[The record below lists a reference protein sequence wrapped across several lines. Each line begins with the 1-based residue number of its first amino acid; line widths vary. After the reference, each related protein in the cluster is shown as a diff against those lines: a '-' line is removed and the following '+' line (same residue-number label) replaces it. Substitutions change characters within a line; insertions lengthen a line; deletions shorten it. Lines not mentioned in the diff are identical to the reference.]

1 MKKELRT
8 ELTYLRDNLEDRY
21 HKSMIIKDKILDL
34 DLFKNSHDIALYY
47 SMRSE
52 VDTKELI
59 NECLKLK
66 KNVYLPKVINNK
78 KMIFIKIDNNTE
90 YLKNNYGVMEPIGDI
105 TGNYFDLMIIPALGF
120 DKDNNRLGYGRAY
133 YDNYLKS
140 KDVYKIG
147 IGFKEQIVNN
157 IPIDKNDVKMDLVIT
172 D

>member
-66 KNVYLPKVINNK
+66 KN
-78 KMIFIKIDNNTE
+78 
-90 YLKNNYGVMEPIGDI
+90 NYGVMEPIGDI
-105 TGNYFDLMIIPALGF
+105 TSNSFDLMIIPALGF

-133 YDNYLKS
+133 YDNYLKN
-140 KDVYKIG
+140 KDLYKIG

-157 IPIDKNDVKMDLVIT
+157 IPVDKNDVKMDLVIT